1 MFPTVAAQFISG
13 PNGGDIEIRIADLF
27 LVLVCLAMAVS
38 LVWLIFRLRVN
49 QNHMTRALA
58 QNEEHLKL
66 LSRACE
72 HSEAS
77 ERHMAA
83 IETKLDQI
91 HDELKRR
98 PLS

>member
-1 MFPTVAAQFISG
+1 MSFILLSDAVA
-13 PNGGDIEIRIADLF
+13 NGEKTLTEDILYFVFTF
-27 LVLVCLAMAVS
+27 LLMIPLLALLVS
-38 LVWLIFRLRVN
+38 LMRRIRVSQDN
-49 QNHMTRALA
+49 MKRALA
-58 QNEEHLKL
+58 QNDEQLKL
-66 LSRACE
+66 LSRVCE
-72 HSEAS
+72 HSESS